1 MKLAALSKKDIGR
14 TVIFNHHSPVSL
26 PIEFGKITSY
36 NSTYIFVRYGS
47 DLHSKATS
55 PDNLEFEI
63 T

>member
-1 MKLAALSKKDIGR
+1 MELKNLTKKDIGR

-26 PIEFGKITSY
+26 PIEAGVITSIGNMY
-36 NSTYIFVRYGS
+36 VFVRYGS